1 VGVDARVLTELADAI
16 ASRKRDLATFDDR
29 DGHARHAVL
38 FQYRFDMRVESG
50 WRCGKGRSGEQ
61 GSGHEDRGAQA
72 MPNRMHGDLHE
83 PGQGTSATS
92 RDGRL
97 HSSHT
102 PQVISGST

>member
-1 VGVDARVLTELADAI
+1 DLVVPVQLALVDQDPERGGGDRLAGRASGEDGVGVDARVLTELADAI

-72 MPNRMHGDLHE
+72 MP
-83 PGQGTSATS
+83 
-92 RDGRL
+92 
-97 HSSHT
+97 
-102 PQVISGST
+102 